1 MNLYL
6 IVLNYRYI
14 MILVILIKPK
24 KRVSDNGVACQV
36 DHPIYLQRHRGQ
48 FVSLSVLYGKQN
60 GEKEVQN
67 IQTHILIKNTLFLT
81 FHDRQAYINKRIYYD
96 EQLYQKFYDK

>member
-14 MILVILIKPK
+14 IILVILIKPK

-36 DHPIYLQRHRGQ
+36 DHPIYL
-48 FVSLSVLYGKQN
+48 
-60 GEKEVQN
+60 
-67 IQTHILIKNTLFLT
+67 
-81 FHDRQAYINKRIYYD
+81 
-96 EQLYQKFYDK
+96 